1 VLLLIH
7 YSKLIRRVLETI
19 MPRFATP
26 IELNPK
32 EQAELERLVR
42 RASTPQSLALR
53 ARIILMAG
61 EGAGV
66 VETAEQL
73 GVWRK
78 GVSHWRSR
86 WLESSRSPGAV
97 GERLSDAPRSG
108 TPAKITPEQVCS
120 IVALAC
126 EVPADS
132 GLPMSHWSQ
141 QALADEAMKR
151 GIVEEISQRSVGR
164 FLKRI

>member
-1 VLLLIH
+1 
-7 YSKLIRRVLETI
+7 
-19 MPRFATP
+19 MPRLATP
-26 IELNPK
+26 IVLNQQ

-42 RASTPQSLALR
+42 CSSTPQSLASR

-66 VETAEQL
+66 VEIAERL

-78 GVSHWRSR
+78 GVSLWRSR
-86 WLESSRSPGAV
+86 WLESSDWSCSV
-97 GERLSDAPRSG
+97 GERLSDAPRFG
-108 TPAKITPEQVCS
+108 APAKITPEQVCS

-126 EVPADS
+126 EEPGDS
-132 GLPMSHWSQ
+132 GLPISHWTQ
-141 QALADEAMKR
+141 QALADEAMRR

-164 FLKRI
+164 FFKRI